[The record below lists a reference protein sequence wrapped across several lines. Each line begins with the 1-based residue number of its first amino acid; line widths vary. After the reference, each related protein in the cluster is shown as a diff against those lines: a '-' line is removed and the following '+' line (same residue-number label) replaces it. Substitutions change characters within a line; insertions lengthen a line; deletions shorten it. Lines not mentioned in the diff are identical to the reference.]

1 MARLKRKS
9 TVLTQA
15 EQRLLGMKLIDP
27 KLNLGGGCS
36 TTTIEKQITE
46 VRKDLEAY
54 HTLLS
59 QADAA
64 ASKLEQS
71 EKALSKLST
80 KVLKG
85 VAVLYDLESQE
96 YEMVGGVRPSDRKRS
111 RRTPTA
117 AVTV

>member
-1 MARLKRKS
+1 MARTKRKS
-9 TVLTQA
+9 AILPQA

-36 TTTIEKQITE
+36 TTTIEKQINE

-54 HTLLS
+54 HALLS

-71 EKALSKLST
+71 EKTLAKLSS

-85 VAVLYDLESQE
+85 VAVLYDLESEE

-111 RRTPTA
+111 RRTPAT
-117 AVTV
+117 AVTA